1 MRAPLD
7 AVEEFC
13 LDVTWIGCG
22 AESERAACLQR
33 WQVGTIGTN
42 ILCSEWTFTSV
53 LVADFYYYAILKSYQ
68 QMHKGSSPRFLAQLL
83 VYSRISFIISDIYVD
98 G

>member
-13 LDVTWIGCG
+13 LDVSWIGYG
-22 AESERAACLQR
+22 AESEKAAWLQR
-33 WQVGTIGTN
+33 WQVGTTGTN
-42 ILCSEWTFTSV
+42 VLCSEWTFTSV

-68 QMHKGSSPRFLAQLL
+68 QMHKGSSPRFPTQLL
-83 VYSRISFIISDIYVD
+83 VYSRISFIVSYFYVV

>member
-22 AESERAACLQR
+22 AESERAASLQR
-33 WQVGTIGTN
+33 WQVDTTGTN
-42 ILCSEWTFTSV
+42 VLCSEWTFTPV
-53 LVADFYYYAILKSYQ
+53 LISDFYYYEILKSYQ
-68 QMHKGSSPRFLAQLL
+68 QMDKESSPRFPIQLL
-83 VYSRISFIISDIYVD
+83 VYSRISFIVSDFYVD
-98 G
+98 S